1 MLVKHR
7 ALSRYYHKQSK
18 VMVNNAESREE
29 KQFELQ
35 YKREDDMAKLSKMEM
50 KRETQA
56 EAERVKLLS
65 RIAEK
70 EIRAEEA

>member
-1 MLVKHR
+1 
-7 ALSRYYHKQSK
+7 
-18 VMVNNAESREE
+18 MVNNAESREE